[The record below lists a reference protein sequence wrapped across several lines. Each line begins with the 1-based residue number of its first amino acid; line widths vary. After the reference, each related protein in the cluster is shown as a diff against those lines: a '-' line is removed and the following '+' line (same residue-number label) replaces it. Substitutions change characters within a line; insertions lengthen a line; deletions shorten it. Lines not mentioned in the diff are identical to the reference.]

1 MIGVIA
7 GIYLTN
13 YFEKR
18 RLVKDKGDALEKVF
32 LEIERNEENL
42 SALHDLL
49 RKKYTGLDYIMQ
61 YLNVSE
67 EEVIIPKDS
76 LEVFKLRARDIFSLK
91 EVETHGSNELSLYG
105 DLELEFEPGSAIIM
119 TGLSDVVWEGFK
131 SKNFLQVTELN
142 CISNLEDIYEIQKVV
157 DVAIEEWF
165 DQFLRGIC
173 LVIVKQLSLL

>member
-61 YLNVSE
+61 
-67 EEVIIPKDS
+67 
-76 LEVFKLRARDIFSLK
+76 
-91 EVETHGSNELSLYG
+91 
-105 DLELEFEPGSAIIM
+105 
-119 TGLSDVVWEGFK
+119 
-131 SKNFLQVTELN
+131 
-142 CISNLEDIYEIQKVV
+142 
-157 DVAIEEWF
+157 
-165 DQFLRGIC
+165 
-173 LVIVKQLSLL
+173 